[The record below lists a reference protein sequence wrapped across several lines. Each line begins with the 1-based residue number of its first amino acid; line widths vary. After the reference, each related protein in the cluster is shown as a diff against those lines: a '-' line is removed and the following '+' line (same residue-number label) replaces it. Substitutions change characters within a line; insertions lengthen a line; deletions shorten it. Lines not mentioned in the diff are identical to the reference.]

1 MLGLDYLIDESLH
14 PWLLEVNSAPSIMA
28 VHSDPSTCELIKS
41 TKQAMLG
48 DMLAMVQHRVAGSSS
63 SSSKP
68 SAIPWQE
75 ELAAEMAN
83 RGGFEPVMG
92 LFPLQQSSSSGGSSG
107 GSSGSSSKGYNI
119 PWQDVDFQLQQ
130 ALQQQYQ

>member
-48 DMLAMVQHRVAGSSS
+48 DMLAMVQHRVADS

-92 LFPLQQSSSSGGSSG
+92 LFPVQQSSSRVSGSVI

-119 PWQDVDFQLQQ
+119 PWQEVDFQLQQ